1 MSKSFL
7 INRHTPIVMSSKETV
22 GVKRAVADLAN
33 DWYTVFGMEPHILE
47 ALPAF
52 YKGDA
57 IYIGSAAN
65 GQASS
70 GAIVGRECYRIELG
84 ESALT
89 LRGSDELGT
98 IFSVYRFCEEVLGV
112 DPWYFWNDFLPEKKD
127 EIKLEEGFELI
138 GKEPSFRYRG
148 FFINNED
155 LLTGSYRDPY
165 YENQTDPYYFD
176 KICELILRL
185 YGNTIAPGTRIYP
198 DETARDFISDRGLYV
213 NDHHVTPLGLNVY
226 TWPKDLPFSYI
237 TNPEVFEDLWKKCID
252 AQKHRKMLWTVTFR
266 GKGDGP
272 FWHMD
277 TNAPADNAGR
287 GEVISRAIAKQVELI
302 REVQPE
308 ADIIFNMYEEQAEL
322 YKEGHLRIPEGVI
335 RVWSNDGAGYLTDAG
350 RSEPGDGTY
359 YHVSACRNRITEAV
373 SPKTCYEEIGRLRK
387 KGGDGCL
394 IINVGNI
401 RPFPVSL
408 GSVMKFAYD
417 AERYLVKEPHAQ
429 MEQTVLEYTQSHYDD
444 PEIAKKVASLYVRL
458 FDTSNFRKHEEGKA
472 PFGYGEECLG
482 MYKGMWGG
490 DVNPVLSEF
499 RQGLYLHQLCG
510 MYIKVLKGEDA
521 FSEIW
526 AKTVD
531 DFNSV
536 LYEDTAYLPALFEES
551 QALINEIPA
560 RSKDLY
566 MENVVTPIR
575 AIHFLNLGMEQA
587 GLSVKA
593 YMNGDKEEAIAKM
606 KSAIA
611 AMEEIFKGF
620 HLVESVK
627 WQVWYKHEYLACF
640 VHAHNLMECVLS
652 LLLGNG
658 ETIVRPFW
666 NFGAHNKHV
675 ALYQFERGSKYFPY
689 FHAHTADMLAKQNK
703 E

>member
-1 MSKSFL
+1 MGAAFA
-7 INRHTPIVMSSKETV
+7 IDRHTPIVMWKGETV
-22 GVKRAVADLAN
+22 GVQKALDDLAN
-33 DWYTVFGMEPHILE
+33 DWYTVFGMEPHVLE
-47 ALPAF
+47 ELPQF
-52 YKGDA
+52 YHGPA
-57 IYIGSAAN
+57 IYVGEAAEEH
-65 GQASS
+65 AKTDRV
-70 GAIVGRECYRIELG
+70 IGRECYRVERNG
-84 ESALT
+84 NALT
-89 LRGSDELGT
+89 LRGSDELGL
-98 IFSVYRFCEEVLGV
+98 IFAIYRFSEDVLGV
-112 DPWYFWNDFLPEKKD
+112 DPWYFWNDFLPKKQD
-127 EIKLEEGFELI
+127 VITLPEDFELI

-165 YENQTDPYYFD
+165 GENQIDPYYFN

-198 DETARDFISDRGLYV
+198 DETARDFISARGLYV

-226 TWPKDLPFSYI
+226 TWPKDLPFSYV

-277 TNAPADNAGR
+277 QNAPADNAGR
-287 GEVISRAIAKQVELI
+287 GAVISRAIAKQVEMI
-302 REVQPE
+302 RAVQPD

-322 YKEGHLRIPEGVI
+322 YKEGHLQIPEGVI

-350 RSEPGDGTY
+350 RSEVGDGVY
-359 YHVSACRNRITEAV
+359 FHVSACRNRITEAV
-373 SPKTCYEEIGRLRK
+373 SPATCYQEIGRLRK

-408 GSVMKFAYD
+408 GSAMKFAYD
-417 AERYLVKEPHAQ
+417 AERYLQKEPHAQ
-429 MEQTVLEYTQSHYDD
+429 MEQTIAEYAQSHYDD
-444 PEIAKKVASLYVRL
+444 PEIAAKVASIYVRL
-458 FDTSNFRKHEEGKA
+458 FDTSNFRYPQKDKA
-472 PFGYGEECLG
+472 PFGYGFECLG
-482 MYKGMWGG
+482 MYKTMWRAGY
-490 DVNPVLSEF
+490 NQVLTEF
-499 RQGLYLHQLCG
+499 RQSLYMHELARK
-510 MYIKVLKGEDA
+510 YIRVLKGEEE

-536 LYEDTAYLPALFEES
+536 PHEETAYLPTLWAES
-551 QALINEIPA
+551 QALIDEIPA
-560 RSKDLY
+560 RSKDLFL
-566 MENVVTPIR
+566 ENVVTPIR
-575 AIHFLNLGMEQA
+575 AIHFLNVAMEHE

-593 YMNGDKEEAIAKM
+593 YMRGEKQKAIAEM
-606 KSAIA
+606 QAAID

-652 LLLGNG
+652 LLTGNG
-658 ETIVRPFW
+658 ETIVRPFYD
-666 NFGAHNKHV
+666 FGAHNKHV
-675 ALYQFERGSKYFPY
+675 SLYQFERGNQHFPY
-689 FHAHTADMLAKQNK
+689 FHAHTAEQLAKEK
-703 E
+703 TE

>member
-1 MSKSFL
+1 MSKSFV
-7 INRHTPIVMSSKETV
+7 INRHTPIVMRSNEETV
-22 GVKRAVADLAN
+22 GVKKALADLGN
-33 DWYTVFGMEPHILE
+33 DWYSVFGMEPNVLE
-47 ALPAF
+47 CLPQF
-52 YKGDA
+52 YTGEV
-57 IYIGSAAN
+57 IYIGHAAEEHVT
-65 GQASS
+65 GE
-70 GAIVGRECYRIELG
+70 VEGRECYRVELCDN
-84 ESALT
+84 ALT
-89 LRGSDELGT
+89 MRGSDELGL
-98 IFSVYRFCEEVLGV
+98 IFAIYRFSEEVLGV
-112 DPWYFWNDFLPEKKD
+112 DPWYFWNDFLPEKKERIELASD
-127 EIKLEEGFELI
+127 FSLI

-165 YENQTDPYYFD
+165 YENQIDPYYFD
-176 KICELILRL
+176 KICELILRM

-198 DETARDFISDRGLYV
+198 DETVRDFVSDRGLYV

-277 TNAPADNAGR
+277 TNAPADDAGR
-287 GEVISRAIAKQVELI
+287 GAVISRAIAKQVELI
-302 REVQPE
+302 REVQPD

-322 YKEGHLRIPEGVI
+322 YKNGHLHIPEGVI

-350 RSEPGDGTY
+350 RSEPGDGVY
-359 YHVSACRNRITEAV
+359 FHVSACRNRITEAV
-373 SPKTCYEEIGRLRK
+373 SPAVCYSEIGRLRK

-401 RPFPVSL
+401 RPFPISL
-408 GSVMKFAYD
+408 GSAMKFAYD
-417 AERYLVKEPHAQ
+417 AERYLEKEPHAQ
-429 MEQTVLEYTQSHYDD
+429 MEQTVAEYAQGHYEDA
-444 PEIAKKVASLYVRL
+444 EVAKKVASLYVRL
-458 FDTSNFRKHEEGKA
+458 FDNSNFRKHEEGKA
-472 PFGYGEECLG
+472 PFGYGEQCLG
-482 MYKGMWGG
+482 MYKGMWEGN
-490 DVNPVLSEF
+490 VNPVLSEF

-510 MYIKVLKGEDA
+510 KYIKVLKGEDE

-536 LYEDTAYLPALFEES
+536 LYEDTAYMPALYKES
-551 QALINEIPA
+551 QALIGEIPA
-560 RSKDLY
+560 RSKELY

-593 YMNGDKEEAIAKM
+593 YMAGDKAEAISKM
-606 KSAIA
+606 KAAIA

-620 HLVESVK
+620 HLVESAK

-652 LLLGNG
+652 MLEGNG

-675 ALYQFERGSKYFPY
+675 AFYQFERGSEYFPY
-689 FHAHTADMLAKQNK
+689 FHAHTADQLAKQNK
-703 E
+703 D

>member
-1 MSKSFL
+1 MSKSFV
-7 INRHTPIVMSSKETV
+7 INRHTPIVMRSNEETV
-22 GVKRAVADLAN
+22 GVKKALADLGN
-33 DWYTVFGMEPHILE
+33 DWYSVFGMEPNVLE
-47 ALPAF
+47 CLPQF
-52 YKGDA
+52 YTGEV
-57 IYIGSAAN
+57 IYIGHAAEAHAT
-65 GQASS
+65 GE
-70 GAIVGRECYRIELG
+70 VEGRECYRVELCDN
-84 ESALT
+84 ALT
-89 LRGSDELGT
+89 MRGSDELGL
-98 IFSVYRFCEEVLGV
+98 IFAIYRFSEEVLGV
-112 DPWYFWNDFLPEKKD
+112 DPWYFWNDFLPEKKERIELASD
-127 EIKLEEGFELI
+127 FSLI

-165 YENQTDPYYFD
+165 YENQIDPYYFD
-176 KICELILRL
+176 KICELILRM

-198 DETARDFISDRGLYV
+198 DETVRDFVSDRGLYV

-277 TNAPADNAGR
+277 TNAPADDAGR
-287 GEVISRAIAKQVELI
+287 GAVISRAIAKQVELI
-302 REVQPE
+302 REVQPD

-322 YKEGHLRIPEGVI
+322 YKNGHLHIPEGVI

-350 RSEPGDGTY
+350 RSEPGDGVY
-359 YHVSACRNRITEAV
+359 FHVSACRNRITEAV
-373 SPKTCYEEIGRLRK
+373 SPAVCYSEIGRLRK

-401 RPFPVSL
+401 RPFPISL
-408 GSVMKFAYD
+408 GSAMKFAYD
-417 AERYLVKEPHAQ
+417 AERYLEKEPHAQ
-429 MEQTVLEYTQSHYDD
+429 MEQTVAEYAQGHYEDA
-444 PEIAKKVASLYVRL
+444 EVAKKVASLYVRL
-458 FDTSNFRKHEEGKA
+458 FDNSNFRKHEEGKA
-472 PFGYGEECLG
+472 PFGYGEQCLG
-482 MYKGMWGG
+482 MYKGMWEGN
-490 DVNPVLSEF
+490 VNPVLSEF

-510 MYIKVLKGEDA
+510 KYIKVLKGEDE

-536 LYEDTAYLPALFEES
+536 LYEDTAYMPALYKES
-551 QALINEIPA
+551 QALIGEIPA
-560 RSKDLY
+560 RSKELY

-593 YMNGDKEEAIAKM
+593 YMAGDKAEAISKM
-606 KSAIA
+606 KAAIA

-620 HLVESVK
+620 HLVESAK

-652 LLLGNG
+652 MLEGNG

-675 ALYQFERGSKYFPY
+675 AFYQFERGSEYFPY
-689 FHAHTADMLAKQNK
+689 FHAHTADQLAKQNK
-703 E
+703 D